1 MKAWLRQ
8 HRAAITAALSH
19 VRRAKGSFS
28 LNVLVIAIALALPFA
43 GLTLVQNLQPVTRN
57 LAVEPAISVFMALDT
72 PRTAAAALAPRLRTI
87 LEDNKSRGRV
97 TFVTREAALVA
108 LQEKN
113 GIADALAALGSN
125 PLPDAYVLVLESVDS
140 PAAAAALDPMVRQL
154 RALPG
159 VEQVQVDSAWVRRL
173 AAMLQILRVAVLLLA
188 ATLSVVVVAVAFNTI
203 RLQVM
208 TQHEEIGVAR
218 LVGATDRFIY
228 RPFYYTGALLGTCA
242 GALALG
248 GVALALQ
255 PLNQAI
261 GEFARLY
268 ASQFTLVPLNLSTSL
283 ATLTASALLGLA
295 GSALSV
301 RRHLAQPQ

>member
-8 HRAAITAALSH
+8 HRAALTDAMAH

-28 LNVLVIAIALALPFA
+28 LNVLVIAIALGLPFA

-57 LAVEPAISVFMALDT
+57 LAVEPSISVFLALDT
-72 PRTAAAALAPRLRTI
+72 PRPAATALAPRLRSI
-87 LEDNKSRGRV
+87 LEQNKSRGRV
-97 TFVTREAALVA
+97 RFVTREAALTS

-125 PLPDAYVLVLESVDS
+125 PLPDAYVVTLESFDS
-140 PAAAAALDPMVRQL
+140 PTAAAALDPMVTQL
-154 RALPG
+154 AALPG

-173 AAMLQILRVAVLLLA
+173 AAMLQILRIAVLLLA
-188 ATLSVVVVAVAFNTI
+188 ATLAVVVVAVAFNTI

-228 RPFYYTGALLGTCA
+228 RPFYYTGAILGTCA
-242 GALALG
+242 GLLALA
-248 GVALALQ
+248 GVALALL

-261 GEFARLY
+261 GDFARLY
-268 ASQFTLVPLNLSTSL
+268 GSQFHLAPLDLPGSL
-283 ATLTASALLGLA
+283 AVLLASAVLGLL

>member
-1 MKAWLRQ
+1 MKPWLRQ
-8 HRAAITAALSH
+8 HRAALADAVAH

-43 GLTLVQNLQPVTRN
+43 GLTLMQNLQPVTKN
-57 LAVEPAISVFMALDT
+57 LAVEPAISVYLTVDT
-72 PRTAAAALAPRLRTI
+72 PRTAATALAPRLRSI
-87 LEDNKSRGRV
+87 LQQHRSNGRI
-97 TFVTREAALVA
+97 TFVAREAALA
-108 LQEKN
+108 SLQEKN
-113 GIADALAALGSN
+113 GIADALAALGAN
-125 PLPDAYVLVLESVDS
+125 PLPDAYVLTLDAFDS
-140 PAAAAALDPMVRQL
+140 PSAAAALDPMVAQL
-154 RALPG
+154 VALPG

-173 AAMLQILRVAVLLLA
+173 AAMLQILRVAVTLLA
-188 ATLSVVVVAVAFNTI
+188 VTLAVVVVAVAFNTI

-242 GALALG
+242 GIVALA

-255 PLNQAI
+255 PLNQTI

-268 ASQFTLVPLNLSTSL
+268 ASAFRLAPLDLPSSAAAL
-283 ATLTASALLGLA
+283 LASAVLGLA

-301 RRHLAQPQ
+301 RRHLTQPQ